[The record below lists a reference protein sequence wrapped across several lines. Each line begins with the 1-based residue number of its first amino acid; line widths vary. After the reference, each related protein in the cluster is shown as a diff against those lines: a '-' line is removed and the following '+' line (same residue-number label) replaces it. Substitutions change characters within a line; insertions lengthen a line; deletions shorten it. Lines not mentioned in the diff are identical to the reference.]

1 MNRSQEHAL
10 VWLLLMP
17 LSAAIRGGLLVGLVY
32 VEGPSLRRT
41 LIFSLFAV
49 WTGLFWLWV
58 LLQQKMRRKK
68 KVTFDERDEIIHKK
82 AALAGYVGV
91 WLYFVTA
98 CVVPWWIVGPKG
110 TISANIL
117 PIILI
122 GGIIAFSIVQNLA
135 ILIQYG
141 RHDKGE
147 KS

>member
-10 VWLLLMP
+10 VWLFLMP
-17 LSAAIRGGLLVGLVY
+17 LGAAIGGGLLVGLVY

-58 LLQQKMRRKK
+58 LLQQKMCRKK
-68 KVTFDERDEIIHKK
+68 KVTFDERDENIHKK

-98 CVVPWWIVGPKG
+98 CVVPWWLVGPRR

-122 GGIIAFSIVQNLA
+122 GGIIAFSIVQSLA

-141 RHDKGE
+141 RSDKGE
-147 KS
+147 KA